1 MLKRIAITGPESTG
15 KSWLAEHLAA
25 DYKAVWVAEYAREY
39 LNGIMLPY
47 NIQDIEHI
55 AVAQHM
61 LIEAAALKAT
71 NYIFADTEALVCDIW
86 AKFVFGTEPESIRQ
100 LLQNQHFDLYLLCD
114 IDLPWEPD
122 PLREHPDE
130 RKILFDLY
138 KDTLEQ
144 LGCPYAIISG
154 EGNERLL
161 NAVNA
166 INQLQ

>member
-25 DYKAVWVAEYAREY
+25 YYKADWVAEYAREY
-39 LNGIMLPY
+39 LNGITLPY
-47 NIQDIEHI
+47 TIHDVERI
-55 AVAQHM
+55 AAGQHART
-61 LIEAAALKAT
+61 EAAALTASA
-71 NYIFADTEALVCDIW
+71 YLFADTEALVCAIW
-86 AKFVFGTEPESIRQ
+86 TQFVFGSEPESIRQ
-100 LLQNQHFDLYLLCD
+100 LVQKQHFDLYLLCD

-122 PLREHPDE
+122 PLREHPAG

-138 KDTLEQ
+138 RNALDQ
-144 LGCPYAIISG
+144 LGWRYAIISG
-154 EGNERLL
+154 QDNERLN